1 MIRRPPRSTRTDT
14 LFPYTTLFRSLLR
27 PPRGEAHHLRLT
39 LMPRAFIEQHPA
51 GERLDHLQR
60 GKRRLQFLE
69 TVEPVRIV
77 RSHFRPPS
85 LRLRKGFNHQPPA
98 GCPPRGAD
106 LQRPPPPCPAA
117 LPAAEEHPTRKNG
130 GEGPRET

>member
-1 MIRRPPRSTRTDT
+1 MRISDWSSDVCSSDLREGNCGRRC
-14 LFPYTTLFRSLLR
+14 LLR

-60 GKRRLQFLE
+60 GKRRLQFPE

-77 RSHFRPPS
+77 RSHFRPPR
-85 LRLRKGFNHQPPA
+85 LRLPNGFHHQPPA
-98 GCPPRGAD
+98 GRHPRRPD
-106 LQRPPPPCPAA
+106 PPPPP
-117 LPAAEEHPTRKNG
+117 PHSPPPPPVTQ
-130 GEGPRET
+130 T

>member
-1 MIRRPPRSTRTDT
+1 
-14 LFPYTTLFRSLLR
+14 
-27 PPRGEAHHLRLT
+27 
-39 LMPRAFIEQHPA
+39 MPRAFIEQHPA

-85 LRLRKGFNHQPPA
+85 LRLRKGFHHQPAA
-98 GCPPRGAD
+98 GCQRRGAD
-106 LQRPPPPCPAA
+106 LPRPPPPRS
-117 LPAAEEHPTRKNG
+117 EERRVGNECVSTCRTRCSPFTKKKK
-130 GEGPRET
+130 